1 MHQYFKQ
8 LQQWAAI
15 KEDGDVEEAG
25 KMFNHLINN
34 TNILVTSSIT
44 VYKTLLLDYYHL

>member
-15 KEDGDVEEAG
+15 EEDGDVEEAG
-25 KMFNHLINN
+25 KTYGLGDMA
-34 TNILVTSSIT
+34 
-44 VYKTLLLDYYHL
+44 

>member
-15 KEDGDVEEAG
+15 EEDGDVEEAG
-25 KMFNHLINN
+25 KTFNHLFNN
-34 TNILVTSSIT
+34 TSKYFSNIQ
-44 VYKTLLLDYYHL
+44 YHCLQNC